1 MLSVSHGQRA
11 RSTAS
16 RGLPGANLRITRTKT
31 TGTNTSH
38 QGNATHTQHATTQ
51 QAEFKFNND
60 EINKGERERQ
70 GRATVLTE
78 PRRRRAQVSARKKL
92 QGPLPPPLPS
102 PPPATQVAAPRS
114 SQGVAHWLQE
124 DRATPPSDAASSPS
138 LQRKFGGHLLH
149 SDSGV
154 PSPNLH
160 CSVASA
166 ATAPPSASLRR
177 LHHMLAPRDAATP
190 HMGSEPNSPSGAHM
204 GAAGRLWH
212 CDWTTALPLA
222 VALERRP
229 PSMISVASS
238 CLTCDSPWGFELLV
252 VWPCRDAPSML
263 LLKTSNARVGVQ
275 HAQAPGNS
283 QASKGCAVP

>member
-1 MLSVSHGQRA
+1 MFAACTSC
-11 RSTAS
+11 
-16 RGLPGANLRITRTKT
+16 T
-31 TGTNTSH
+31 TG
-38 QGNATHTQHATTQ
+38 
-51 QAEFKFNND
+51 EFIKADLCHF
-60 EINKGERERQ
+60 
-70 GRATVLTE
+70 
-78 PRRRRAQVSARKKL
+78 S
-92 QGPLPPPLPS
+92 
-102 PPPATQVAAPRS
+102 RS
-114 SQGVAHWLQE
+114 RHF
-124 DRATPPSDAASSPS
+124 
-138 LQRKFGGHLLH
+138 QRNL
-149 SDSGV
+149 V
-154 PSPNLH
+154 IECNLH

>member
-1 MLSVSHGQRA
+1 MQLTRNTRPPSKQNSNSITMK
-11 RSTAS
+11 ST
-16 RGLPGANLRITRTKT
+16 R
-31 TGTNTSH
+31 
-38 QGNATHTQHATTQ
+38 
-51 QAEFKFNND
+51 
-60 EINKGERERQ
+60 ERERGKA
-70 GRATVLTE
+70 GRLSLRNPDGAA
-78 PRRRRAQVSARKKL
+78 PRS
-92 QGPLPPPLPS
+92 PLGRSSKVPCHLRSP

-229 PSMISVASS
+229 PSTISVASS